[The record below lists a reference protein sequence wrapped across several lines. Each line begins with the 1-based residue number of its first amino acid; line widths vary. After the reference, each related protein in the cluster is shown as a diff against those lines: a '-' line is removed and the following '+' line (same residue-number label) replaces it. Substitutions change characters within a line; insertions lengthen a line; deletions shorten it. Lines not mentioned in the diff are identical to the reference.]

1 MKTIKAFLYFIPI
14 LSVISCSKD
23 MLSGEELKNTDK
35 SDNIFKTE
43 FRIGFEPGYEITTK
57 ATGET
62 DIDNFIGRI
71 DMYEFDS
78 NGNNIRHETWA
89 DPDGL
94 DLSTVTPESYD
105 AYGNRHNWVFFAN
118 LFRRYSRLSL

>member
-57 ATGET
+57 TATET
-62 DIDNFIGRI
+62 ISVMKHGQI
-71 DMYEFDS
+71 
-78 NGNNIRHETWA
+78 
-89 DPDGL
+89 L
-94 DLSTVTPESYD
+94 TVWTCP
-105 AYGNRHNWVFFAN
+105 R
-118 LFRRYSRLSL
+118 